1 MMKAVILA
9 GGKGTRLRPYTTIL
23 PKPLMPIGDMPILEI
38 LLRQMRRAGVT
49 EAVLTVGHLAEL
61 LRLFFRDGQRL
72 DMRLS
77 YSYEDA
83 PLGTAGPLSLVDG
96 LDDTFLVANGDVLTT
111 LPLQELLAHHRRG
124 GAAATIAMHRRQV
137 HIDLGVIQQDGDGR
151 VTGYI
156 EKPTYDF
163 MVSMGIYVFEP
174 RVLRFIPTNA
184 YLDFPDLVKRLIAA
198 GETVSGYSFDG
209 YWQDL
214 GRPDDYERAVEDFD
228 RMKAEFLSDE
238 AALPLAVNG
247 NGRYTSREGYRG
259 TD

>member
-1 MMKAVILA
+1 MKAVILA
-9 GGKGTRLRPYTTIL
+9 GGKGARLRPYTTIL

-38 LLRQMRRAGVT
+38 LLRQMKRAGVD

-61 LRLFFRDGQRL
+61 LHLFFRDGERL
-72 DMRLS
+72 GMRIS

-111 LPLQELLAHHRRG
+111 LPLANLLAHHRLS
-124 GAAATIAMHRRQV
+124 GASATIAMHRRQV
-137 HIDLGVIQQDGDGR
+137 YIDLGVIQQNDEGR

-174 RVLRFIPTNA
+174 SVLAHIPRNE

-198 GETVSGYSFDG
+198 GEVVSGYSFDG

-214 GRPDDYERAVEDFD
+214 GRPDDYERAIEDFD
-228 RMKAEFLSDE
+228 RMRAEFLPPE
-238 AALPLAVNG
+238 APVLFSSNG
-247 NGRYTSREGYRG
+247 ASKHAAPARG
-259 TD
+259 

>member
-1 MMKAVILA
+1 MKAVILA

-38 LLRQMRRAGVT
+38 LLRQMKRAGVD

-61 LRLFFRDGQRL
+61 LRLFFQDGERL
-72 DMRLS
+72 GLRIR

-83 PLGTAGPLSLVDG
+83 PLGTAGPLALVDG
-96 LDDTFLVANGDVLTT
+96 LDKTFLVANGDVLTT
-111 LPLQELLAHHRRG
+111 LPLANLLGHHRLS

-137 HIDLGVIQQDGDGR
+137 HIDLGVIQQDEAGR

-174 RVLRFIPTNA
+174 RVLGYIPRDA

-198 GETVSGYSFDG
+198 GEVVSGYSFDG

-214 GRPDDYERAVEDFD
+214 GRPDDYERAIEDFD
-228 RMKAEFLSDE
+228 RMKAEFLPPTAPSVQS
-238 AALPLAVNG
+238 VNG
-247 NGRYTSREGYRG
+247 AHKRAAVANG
-259 TD
+259 